1 MTSQP
6 SGALQQRLLRRALA
20 ADDAARIHVRFR
32 AAVVDRYRDR
42 PDVELVR
49 TRSVGR
55 IAVRGRWSLDVGIID
70 ASDIDG
76 VDTLELHV
84 AFADLL
90 ARLPEQEREHWI
102 AHAVDWPASTNFL
115 QMSLAGGAACLDDG
129 DTVPWT

>member
-1 MTSQP
+1 MTSQA

-55 IAVRGRWSLDVGIID
+55 LAVRGRWSLDVGIVD
-70 ASDIDG
+70 VTDLDG
-76 VDTLELHV
+76 VETSELHV

-90 ARLPEQEREHWI
+90 ARLPQEERDHWI